1 MKRILCLISVCVLL
15 MLSMVTASAENVSKF
30 NLKRVSEDD
39 TQAVL
44 ILDFD
49 GGTPFSGLDFN
60 VVVNEKKAKVA
71 SIVDGQGL
79 INFKVQAEAAVS
91 QSNVESTPAM
101 VTAAMIP
108 GYRNVDGSDLFKIT
122 ITKLEKEK
130 LTAGDVVI
138 EITNCVDNNFQPIK
152 ASVTTELSAA
162 SEAEKLTDT
171 SSTTDKT
178 EAESSTD
185 GSTADLTENT
195 SEADT
200 DEADTDKQETAENG
214 TQDEKEAPNKTA
226 VVIICVVAAVVV
238 AGGAVAFVVIK
249 KKKEG

>member
-1 MKRILCLISVCVLL
+1 MKKILYLIFACVLI
-15 MLSMVTASAENVSKF
+15 MLSAVTASAENVSKF
-30 NLKRVSEDD
+30 NLKLVTEDD

-79 INFKVQAEAAVS
+79 VNFKVQAEAAVS
-91 QSNVESTPAM
+91 QSNIESNPAM

-130 LTAGDVVI
+130 LTSEDVVI
-138 EITNCVDNNFQPIK
+138 EVTSCVDNYFNPIK
-152 ASVTTELSAA
+152 ASVTTDLVKPTEP
-162 SEAEKLTDT
+162 E
-171 SSTTDKT
+171 STT
-178 EAESSTD
+178 EVST
-185 GSTADLTENT
+185 TDLTENT
-195 SEADT
+195 SEA
-200 DEADTDKQETAENG
+200 ETDKQESTENE
-214 TQDEKEAPNKTA
+214 TQSEEKASNKTA
-226 VVIICVVAAVVV
+226 IIIICVVIAVAV
-238 AGGAVAFVVIK
+238 AGGAAFVVIK

>member
-1 MKRILCLISVCVLL
+1 MKKILCLIFACVLI
-15 MLSMVTASAENVSKF
+15 MLSAVTASAENVSKF
-30 NLKRVSEDD
+30 NLKLATEDD

-79 INFKVQAEAAVS
+79 VNFKAQAEAAVS
-91 QSNVESTPAM
+91 QSNVESNPAM

-130 LTAGDVVI
+130 LTSEDVVI
-138 EITNCVDNNFQPIK
+138 EVTNCVDNNFQPIK
-152 ASVTTELSAA
+152 ASVTTELGAA
-162 SEAEKLTDT
+162 SETEKSTEAL
-171 SSTTDKT
+171 STTEKT
-178 EAESSTD
+178 ESDSTTEV
-185 GSTADLTENT
+185 STTDLTENT
-195 SEADT
+195 SEA
-200 DEADTDKQETAENG
+200 ETDKQELTENEI
-214 TQDEKEAPNKTA
+214 QSEEKAPNKTA
-226 VVIICVVAAVVV
+226 IIIICVVIAVAV
-238 AGGAVAFVVIK
+238 AGGAAFVVIK

>member
-1 MKRILCLISVCVLL
+1 MKKKLCLIFACVLI
-15 MLSMVTASAENVSKF
+15 MLSAVTASAENVSKF
-30 NLKRVSEDD
+30 NLKLATEDD

-79 INFKVQAEAAVS
+79 VNFKVQAEAAVS
-91 QSNVESTPAM
+91 QSNIESNPAM

-130 LTAGDVVI
+130 LTSKDVVI
-138 EITNCVDNNFQPIK
+138 EVTNCVDNNFQPIK
-152 ASVTTELSAA
+152 ASVTTELGAA
-162 SEAEKLTDT
+162 SETEKSTEAL
-171 SSTTDKT
+171 STTEKT
-178 EAESSTD
+178 ESDSTTEV
-185 GSTADLTENT
+185 STTDLTENT
-195 SEADT
+195 SEA
-200 DEADTDKQETAENG
+200 ETDKQELTENE
-214 TQDEKEAPNKTA
+214 TQSEEKAPNKTA
-226 VVIICVVAAVVV
+226 IIIICVVIAVAV
-238 AGGAVAFVVIK
+238 AGGAAFVVIK

>member
-30 NLKRVSEDD
+30 NLKLDTEDD

-71 SIVDGQGL
+71 AIVDGQGL

-91 QSNVESTPAM
+91 QSNVESNPAM

-122 ITKLEKEK
+122 VTKLEKEK
-130 LTAGDVVI
+130 LTSKDVVI

-152 ASVTTELSAA
+152 ASVTTDLVKPTEP
-162 SEAEKLTDT
+162 E
-171 SSTTDKT
+171 STT
-178 EAESSTD
+178 EVST
-185 GSTADLTENT
+185 TDLTENT
-195 SEADT
+195 SEA
-200 DEADTDKQETAENG
+200 ETDKQESAENE
-214 TQDEKEAPNKTA
+214 TQSEEKAPNKTA
-226 VVIICVVAAVVV
+226 IIIICVVAAVVV
-238 AGGAVAFVVIK
+238 VGGVGAAFVVIK

>member
-1 MKRILCLISVCVLL
+1 MKKIFCLISVCVLL
-15 MLSMVTASAENVSKF
+15 LLSAVTASAENVSKF

-79 INFKVQAEAAVS
+79 VNFKVQAEAAVS
-91 QSNVESTPAM
+91 QANVESNPAM

-108 GYRNVDGSDLFKIT
+108 AYRNVDGSDLFKIT

-130 LTAGDVVI
+130 LTAEDVVI
-138 EITNCVDNNFQPIK
+138 EVTNCVDNYFNPIK
-152 ASVTTELSAA
+152 ASVTTDLVKPTES
-162 SEAEKLTDT
+162 D
-171 SSTTDKT
+171 STT
-178 EAESSTD
+178 EVST
-185 GSTADLTENT
+185 TDLTENT
-195 SEADT
+195 SEA
-200 DEADTDKQETAENG
+200 ETDKQELTENE
-214 TQDEKEAPNKTA
+214 TQSEEKAPNKTA
-226 VVIICVVAAVVV
+226 IIIICVVAAVVV
-238 AGGAVAFVVIK
+238 VGGAGAAFVVIK

>member
-1 MKRILCLISVCVLL
+1 MPFLQE
-15 MLSMVTASAENVSKF
+15 A
-30 NLKRVSEDD
+30 RVSEDD

-79 INFKVQAEAAVS
+79 VNFKVQAEAAVS
-91 QSNVESTPAM
+91 QSNIESNPAM

-130 LTAGDVVI
+130 LTSEDVVI
-138 EITNCVDNNFQPIK
+138 EVTNCVDNNFQPIK
-152 ASVTTELSAA
+152 ASVTTELGKGT
-162 SEAEKLTDT
+162 EAEKSTEA
-171 SSTTDKT
+171 SSATDKT
-178 EAESSTD
+178 EPDSTTEV
-185 GSTADLTENT
+185 STTDLTENT
-195 SEADT
+195 SEA
-200 DEADTDKQETAENG
+200 ETDKQELTENE
-214 TQDEKEAPNKTA
+214 TQSEEKAPNKTA
-226 VVIICVVAAVVV
+226 IIIICVVIAVAV
-238 AGGAVAFVVIK
+238 AGSVAFVVIK

>member
-1 MKRILCLISVCVLL
+1 MKKILCLIFACILI
-15 MLSMVTASAENVSKF
+15 MLSAFTVSAENVSKF

-79 INFKVQAEAAVS
+79 VNFKVQAEAAVS
-91 QSNVESTPAM
+91 QSNVESNPAM

-130 LTAGDVVI
+130 LTAEDVVI

-152 ASVTTELSAA
+152 ASVTTELGAA
-162 SEAEKLTDT
+162 SKAEKLTDT

-195 SEADT
+195 SEA
-200 DEADTDKQETAENG
+200 ETDKQETAENG

-238 AGGAVAFVVIK
+238 AGGAAAFVVIK

>member
-1 MKRILCLISVCVLL
+1 MKKILCLIFACIMI
-15 MLSMVTASAENVSKF
+15 MLSAFTVSAENVSKF

-79 INFKVQAEAAVS
+79 VNFKVQAEAAVS
-91 QSNVESTPAM
+91 QSNVESNPAM

-108 GYRNVDGSDLFKIT
+108 AYRNVDGSDLFKIT

-130 LTAGDVVI
+130 LTSEDVVI
-138 EITNCVDNNFQPIK
+138 EVTNCVDNYFNPIK
-152 ASVTTELSAA
+152 ASITTDLVKPTEPDSTTEA
-162 SEAEKLTDT
+162 STV
-171 SSTTDKT
+171 
-178 EAESSTD
+178 
-185 GSTADLTENT
+185 DLTENT
-195 SEADT
+195 SEA
-200 DEADTDKQETAENG
+200 ETDKQELTENE
-214 TQDEKEAPNKTA
+214 TQSGEKAPNKTA
-226 VVIICVVAAVVV
+226 IIIICVVAAVVV
-238 AGGAVAFVVIK
+238 VGGAGAAFVVIK

>member
-1 MKRILCLISVCVLL
+1 MKKILCLIFACVLI
-15 MLSMVTASAENVSKF
+15 MLSAVTASAENVSKF
-30 NLKRVSEDD
+30 NLKLVTEDD

-71 SIVDGQGL
+71 SIIDGQGL
-79 INFKVQAEAAVS
+79 VNFKAQAEAAVS
-91 QSNVESTPAM
+91 QSNIESNPAM

-130 LTAGDVVI
+130 LTSEDVVI
-138 EITNCVDNNFQPIK
+138 EVTNCVDNNFQPIK
-152 ASVTTELSAA
+152 ASVTTELGKGT
-162 SEAEKLTDT
+162 EAEKSTEA
-171 SSTTDKT
+171 SSATDKT
-178 EAESSTD
+178 EPDSTTEV
-185 GSTADLTENT
+185 STTDLTENT
-195 SEADT
+195 SEA
-200 DEADTDKQETAENG
+200 ETDKQETE
-214 TQDEKEAPNKTA
+214 EKDNEKTSNKTA
-226 VVIICVVAAVVV
+226 IIIICVVIAVAV
-238 AGGAVAFVVIK
+238 AGGAAFVVIK

>member
-1 MKRILCLISVCVLL
+1 MKKILCLVSVCVLL
-15 MLSMVTASAENVSKF
+15 MISMVTASAENVSKF
-30 NLKRVSEDD
+30 NLKLATEDD

-49 GGTPFSGLDFN
+49 GGTPFSALDFN

-79 INFKVQAEAAVS
+79 INFKAQAEAAVS

-130 LTAGDVVI
+130 LTAEDVVI
-138 EITNCVDNNFQPIK
+138 EITNCADNNFQPIK
-152 ASVTTELSAA
+152 TSVTTELGAA
-162 SEAEKLTDT
+162 SEAEKST
-171 SSTTDKT
+171 SASSATDKT
-178 EAESSTD
+178 EAESTTD
-185 GSTADLTENT
+185 VSATDSDTTT
-195 SEADT
+195 SE
-200 DEADTDKQETAENG
+200 QETNTQKTAENE
-214 TQDEKEAPNKTA
+214 TQDEKKAPNKTA
-226 VVIICVVAAVVV
+226 VVIICVVAAVV
-238 AGGAVAFVVIK
+238 AGGAGAAFVFMK

>member
-1 MKRILCLISVCVLL
+1 MKKILCLISVCVLL

-30 NLKRVSEDD
+30 NLKLATEDD

-49 GGTPFSGLDFN
+49 GGTPFSALDFN

-79 INFKVQAEAAVS
+79 INFKAQAEAAVS

-130 LTAGDVVI
+130 LTAEDVVI
-138 EITNCVDNNFQPIK
+138 EITNCADNNFQPIK
-152 ASVTTELSAA
+152 TSVTTELGAA
-162 SEAEKLTDT
+162 SEAEKSTDA
-171 SSTTDKT
+171 SSETDKT
-178 EAESSTD
+178 EADSTTEV
-185 GSTADLTENT
+185 STTDLTENS
-195 SEADT
+195 SEPET
-200 DEADTDKQETAENG
+200 NTQETTENEN
-214 TQDEKEAPNKTA
+214 QDEKKAPNKTA
-226 VVIICVVAAVVV
+226 VVIICVVAVVV
-238 AGGAVAFVVIK
+238 AGGAGAAFIFMK

>member
-1 MKRILCLISVCVLL
+1 MKKILYLIFACVLI
-15 MLSMVTASAENVSKF
+15 MLSAVTASAENVSKF
-30 NLKRVSEDD
+30 NLKLVTEDD

-79 INFKVQAEAAVS
+79 VNFKVQAEAAVS
-91 QSNVESTPAM
+91 QSNIESNPAM

-108 GYRNVDGSDLFKIT
+108 GYRNVDGSDLLKIT

-130 LTAGDVVI
+130 LTSEDVVI
-138 EITNCVDNNFQPIK
+138 EVTNCVDNNFQPIK
-152 ASVTTELSAA
+152 ASVTTELGKGT
-162 SEAEKLTDT
+162 EAEKSTEA
-171 SSTTDKT
+171 SSATDKT
-178 EAESSTD
+178 EPDSTTEV
-185 GSTADLTENT
+185 STTDLTENT
-195 SEADT
+195 SEA
-200 DEADTDKQETAENG
+200 ETDKQETE
-214 TQDEKEAPNKTA
+214 EKDNEKAPNKTA
-226 VVIICVVAAVVV
+226 IIIICVVIAVAV
-238 AGGAVAFVVIK
+238 AGSVVFVVIK

>member
-1 MKRILCLISVCVLL
+1 MKKILCFIFACIMI
-15 MLSMVTASAENVSKF
+15 MLSAFTVSAENVSKF

-79 INFKVQAEAAVS
+79 VNFKAQAEAAVS
-91 QSNVESTPAM
+91 QSNVESNPAM

-130 LTAGDVVI
+130 LTSEDVVI

-152 ASVTTELSAA
+152 ASVTTELGAA
-162 SEAEKLTDT
+162 SEAEKSTEA
-171 SSTTDKT
+171 SSATDKT
-178 EAESSTD
+178 EPDSTTEA
-185 GSTADLTENT
+185 STVDLTENT
-195 SEADT
+195 SEA
-200 DEADTDKQETAENG
+200 ETDKQELTENE
-214 TQDEKEAPNKTA
+214 TQSGEKAPNKTA
-226 VVIICVVAAVVV
+226 IIIICVVAAVVV
-238 AGGAVAFVVIK
+238 VGGAGAAFVVIK

>member
-1 MKRILCLISVCVLL
+1 MKKILCLISVCVLL
-15 MLSMVTASAENVSKF
+15 MLSAVTASADNVSKF

-79 INFKVQAEAAVS
+79 VNFKAQAEAAVS

-130 LTAGDVVI
+130 LTAKDVVI
-138 EITNCVDNNFQPIK
+138 EVTNCVDNNFQPIK
-152 ASVTTELSAA
+152 ASVTTELGEAAEEEKSTEASSA
-162 SEAEKLTDT
+162 
-171 SSTTDKT
+171 TDKT
-178 EAESSTD
+178 EPDSTTEASST
-185 GSTADLTENT
+185 TNLTENS
-195 SEADT
+195 SEA
-200 DEADTDKQETAENG
+200 ETDKQETTENE
-214 TQDEKEAPNKTA
+214 TQGEEKAPNKTA
-226 VVIICVVAAVVV
+226 VIILCVVAAVAV
-238 AGGAVAFVVIK
+238 AGGAAFVVIK

>member
-30 NLKRVSEDD
+30 NLKLDTEDD

-79 INFKVQAEAAVS
+79 INFKAQAEAAVS
-91 QSNVESTPAM
+91 QSNVESNPAM

-122 ITKLEKEK
+122 VTKLEKEK
-130 LTAGDVVI
+130 LTSKDVVI

-152 ASVTTELSAA
+152 TSVTTELSAD
-162 SEAEKLTDT
+162 SEAEKSTDA
-171 SSTTDKT
+171 SSATDKT
-178 EAESSTD
+178 ES
-185 GSTADLTENT
+185 GSTTDVSTTDLTENS
-195 SEADT
+195 SEPET
-200 DEADTDKQETAENG
+200 NTQETADNE
-214 TQDEKEAPNKTA
+214 TQDEEKTPNKTA
-226 VVIICVVAAVVV
+226 VVIICVVATVIV
-238 AGGAVAFVVIK
+238 AGGAGAAFVVIK

>member
-1 MKRILCLISVCVLL
+1 MKKILCLIFACVLI
-15 MLSMVTASAENVSKF
+15 MLSAVTASAENVSKF
-30 NLKRVSEDD
+30 NLKIATEDD

-79 INFKVQAEAAVS
+79 VNFKVQAEAAVS
-91 QSNVESTPAM
+91 QSNIESNPAM

-108 GYRNVDGSDLFKIT
+108 AYRNVDGSDLFKIT

-130 LTAGDVVI
+130 LTSEDVVI
-138 EITNCVDNNFQPIK
+138 EVTNCVDNYFNPIK
-152 ASVTTELSAA
+152 ASVTTDLVKPIEPG
-162 SEAEKLTDT
+162 
-171 SSTTDKT
+171 STT
-178 EAESSTD
+178 EVST
-185 GSTADLTENT
+185 TDLTENT
-195 SEADT
+195 SEA
-200 DEADTDKQETAENG
+200 ETDKQELTENE
-214 TQDEKEAPNKTA
+214 TQSEEKAPNKTA
-226 VVIICVVAAVVV
+226 IIIICVVAAVVV
-238 AGGAVAFVVIK
+238 VGGAGAAFVVIK

>member
-1 MKRILCLISVCVLL
+1 MKKILCLIFACILI
-15 MLSMVTASAENVSKF
+15 MLSAFTVSAENVSKF

-79 INFKVQAEAAVS
+79 VNFKAQAEAAVS
-91 QSNVESTPAM
+91 QSNVESNPAM

-130 LTAGDVVI
+130 LTSEDVVI
-138 EITNCVDNNFQPIK
+138 EVTSCVDNYFNPIK
-152 ASVTTELSAA
+152 ASVTTDLVQPTEP
-162 SEAEKLTDT
+162 E
-171 SSTTDKT
+171 STT
-178 EAESSTD
+178 EVST
-185 GSTADLTENT
+185 TDLTENT
-195 SEADT
+195 SE
-200 DEADTDKQETAENG
+200 EETDKQELTENE
-214 TQDEKEAPNKTA
+214 TQSGEKAPNKTA
-226 VVIICVVAAVVV
+226 IIIICVVAAVVV
-238 AGGAVAFVVIK
+238 VGGAGAAFVVIK

>member
-1 MKRILCLISVCVLL
+1 MKKILCLIFACIMI
-15 MLSMVTASAENVSKF
+15 MLSAFTVSAENVSKF

-79 INFKVQAEAAVS
+79 VNFKVQAEAAVS
-91 QSNVESTPAM
+91 QSNVESSPAM

-130 LTAGDVVI
+130 LTAEDVVI

-152 ASVTTELSAA
+152 TSVTTELSAA
-162 SEAEKLTDT
+162 SEAEKSTVA
-171 SSTTDKT
+171 SSATDKT
-178 EAESSTD
+178 EAESTTDVST
-185 GSTADLTENT
+185 TDLTENS
-195 SEADT
+195 SEPET
-200 DEADTDKQETAENG
+200 NTQETADNE
-214 TQDEKEAPNKTA
+214 TQDEKKAPNKTA

-238 AGGAVAFVVIK
+238 AGGAAAFVVIK

>member
-1 MKRILCLISVCVLL
+1 MKKILCLIFACVLI
-15 MLSMVTASAENVSKF
+15 MLSAVTASAENVSKF
-30 NLKRVSEDD
+30 NLKLATEDD

-71 SIVDGQGL
+71 SIIDGQGL
-79 INFKVQAEAAVS
+79 VNFKAQAEAAVS
-91 QSNVESTPAM
+91 QSNIESNPAM

-130 LTAGDVVI
+130 LTSEDVVI
-138 EITNCVDNNFQPIK
+138 EVTNCVDNNFQPIK
-152 ASVTTELSAA
+152 ASVTTELGAA
-162 SEAEKLTDT
+162 SKTEKSTEAL
-171 SSTTDKT
+171 STTEKT
-178 EAESSTD
+178 ESDSTTEV
-185 GSTADLTENT
+185 STTDLTENT
-195 SEADT
+195 SEA
-200 DEADTDKQETAENG
+200 ETDKQETE
-214 TQDEKEAPNKTA
+214 EKDNEKTSNKTA
-226 VVIICVVAAVVV
+226 IIIVCVVVAVAV
-238 AGGAVAFVVIK
+238 AGGAAFVVIK

>member
-1 MKRILCLISVCVLL
+1 MKKILCLIFACVLI
-15 MLSMVTASAENVSKF
+15 MLSAVTASAENVSKF
-30 NLKRVSEDD
+30 NLKLVTEDD

-79 INFKVQAEAAVS
+79 VNFKVQAEAAVS
-91 QSNVESTPAM
+91 QSNIESNPAM

-130 LTAGDVVI
+130 LTSEDVVI
-138 EITNCVDNNFQPIK
+138 EVTNCVDNNFQPIK
-152 ASVTTELSAA
+152 ASVTTDLVKPTES
-162 SEAEKLTDT
+162 D
-171 SSTTDKT
+171 STT
-178 EAESSTD
+178 EVST
-185 GSTADLTENT
+185 TDLTENT
-195 SEADT
+195 SEA
-200 DEADTDKQETAENG
+200 ETDKQELTENE
-214 TQDEKEAPNKTA
+214 TQSEEKAPNKTA
-226 VVIICVVAAVVV
+226 IIIICVVIAVAV
-238 AGGAVAFVVIK
+238 AGGAAFVVIK
-249 KKKEG
+249 KKNEG

>member
-1 MKRILCLISVCVLL
+1 MKKILCLIFACVLI
-15 MLSMVTASAENVSKF
+15 MLSAVTASAENVSKF
-30 NLKRVSEDD
+30 NLKIATEDD

-79 INFKVQAEAAVS
+79 VNFKVQAEAAVS
-91 QSNVESTPAM
+91 QSNIESNPAM

-108 GYRNVDGSDLFKIT
+108 AYRNVDGSDLFKIT

-130 LTAGDVVI
+130 LTSEDVVI
-138 EITNCVDNNFQPIK
+138 EVTNCVDNYFNPIK
-152 ASVTTELSAA
+152 ASVTTDLVKPIEPG
-162 SEAEKLTDT
+162 
-171 SSTTDKT
+171 STT
-178 EAESSTD
+178 EVST
-185 GSTADLTENT
+185 TDLTENT
-195 SEADT
+195 SEA
-200 DEADTDKQETAENG
+200 ETDKQESTENE
-214 TQDEKEAPNKTA
+214 TQSEEKAPNKNA
-226 VVIICVVAAVVV
+226 IIIICVVAAVVV
-238 AGGAVAFVVIK
+238 VGGAGAAFVVIK

>member
-1 MKRILCLISVCVLL
+1 MKKILCLIFACVLI
-15 MLSMVTASAENVSKF
+15 MLSAVTASAENVSKF
-30 NLKRVSEDD
+30 NLKLVTEDD

-79 INFKVQAEAAVS
+79 VNFKVQAEAAVS
-91 QSNVESTPAM
+91 QSNIESNPAM

-130 LTAGDVVI
+130 LTSKDVVI
-138 EITNCVDNNFQPIK
+138 EVTNCVDNNFQPIK
-152 ASVTTELSAA
+152 ASVTTELGAT
-162 SEAEKLTDT
+162 SETEKSTEAL
-171 SSTTDKT
+171 STTEKT
-178 EAESSTD
+178 ESDSTTEV
-185 GSTADLTENT
+185 STTDLTENT
-195 SEADT
+195 SEA
-200 DEADTDKQETAENG
+200 ETDKQETE
-214 TQDEKEAPNKTA
+214 EKDNEKAPNKTA
-226 VVIICVVAAVVV
+226 IIIICVVIAVAV
-238 AGGAVAFVVIK
+238 AGGAAFVVIK

>member
-1 MKRILCLISVCVLL
+1 MRRILCLISVCVLL
-15 MLSMVTASAENVSKF
+15 VLSVVTASAENVSKF

-79 INFKVQAEAAVS
+79 VNFKVQAEAAVS

-130 LTAGDVVI
+130 LTAKDVVI

-152 ASVTTELSAA
+152 ASVTTELGEAT
-162 SEAEKLTDT
+162 EAEK
-171 SSTTDKT
+171 STVASTVTDKT
-178 EAESSTD
+178 ETDSTTEA
-185 GSTADLTENT
+185 STTDLTENT
-195 SEADT
+195 SEA
-200 DEADTDKQETAENG
+200 ETDKQEASENEA
-214 TQDEKEAPNKTA
+214 QDEKKTSDKT
-226 VVIICVVAAVVV
+226 VVIIICVVAAVAV
-238 AGGAVAFVVIK
+238 AGGAAFVVIK

>member
-1 MKRILCLISVCVLL
+1 MKKILCLIFACVLI
-15 MLSMVTASAENVSKF
+15 MLSAVTASAENVSKF
-30 NLKRVSEDD
+30 NLKLVTEDD

-79 INFKVQAEAAVS
+79 VNFKVQAEAAVS
-91 QSNVESTPAM
+91 QSNIESNPAM

-130 LTAGDVVI
+130 LTSKDVVI
-138 EITNCVDNNFQPIK
+138 EVTNCVDNNFQPIK
-152 ASVTTELSAA
+152 ASVTTELGKGT
-162 SEAEKLTDT
+162 EAEKSTEA
-171 SSTTDKT
+171 SSATDKT
-178 EAESSTD
+178 EPDSTTEV
-185 GSTADLTENT
+185 STTDLTENT
-195 SEADT
+195 SEA
-200 DEADTDKQETAENG
+200 ETDKQETE
-214 TQDEKEAPNKTA
+214 EKDNEKASNKTA
-226 VVIICVVAAVVV
+226 IIIICVVIAVAV
-238 AGGAVAFVVIK
+238 AGSVAFVVIK

>member
-1 MKRILCLISVCVLL
+1 MKKIFCLISVCVLL
-15 MLSMVTASAENVSKF
+15 LLSAVTASAENVSKF

-71 SIVDGQGL
+71 SIIDGQGL
-79 INFKVQAEAAVS
+79 VNFKAQAEAAVS
-91 QSNVESTPAM
+91 QSNIESNPAM

-130 LTAGDVVI
+130 LTSEDVVI
-138 EITNCVDNNFQPIK
+138 EVTSCVDNYFNPIK
-152 ASVTTELSAA
+152 ASVTTDLVKPTEP
-162 SEAEKLTDT
+162 E
-171 SSTTDKT
+171 STT
-178 EAESSTD
+178 EVST
-185 GSTADLTENT
+185 TDLTENT
-195 SEADT
+195 SEA
-200 DEADTDKQETAENG
+200 ETDKQELTENE
-214 TQDEKEAPNKTA
+214 TQSEEKAPNKTA
-226 VVIICVVAAVVV
+226 IIIICVVAAVVV
-238 AGGAVAFVVIK
+238 MGGAGAAFVVIK

>member
-1 MKRILCLISVCVLL
+1 MKKILCLVSVCVLL
-15 MLSMVTASAENVSKF
+15 MFSMVTASAENVSKF
-30 NLKRVSEDD
+30 NLKLATEDD

-79 INFKVQAEAAVS
+79 VNFKVQAEAAVS
-91 QSNVESTPAM
+91 QSNVESNPAM

-130 LTAGDVVI
+130 LTSKDVVI

-152 ASVTTELSAA
+152 TSVTTELGAA
-162 SEAEKLTDT
+162 SEAEKST
-171 SSTTDKT
+171 SASSATDKT
-178 EAESSTD
+178 EADSTTEVSMTD
-185 GSTADLTENT
+185 SAENT
-195 SEADT
+195 SEA
-200 DEADTDKQETAENG
+200 ETDKQETAENEN
-214 TQDEKEAPNKTA
+214 QDEKKAPNKTA
-226 VVIICVVAAVVV
+226 VVIICVVAVVVV
-238 AGGAVAFVVIK
+238 AGGAGAAFVFMK